1 MTPFHVVVSAAGDFK
16 TDSDL
21 VTFTTPP
28 STARPANGPSQN
40 SSTKNAIQMAWHGVE
55 QLLQKVERCLGGT
68 PLKAPVGAL
77 NVIIE
82 VINVYSGFSLYLA
95 VLDSQFPRQL

>member
-1 MTPFHVVVSAAGDFK
+1 
-16 TDSDL
+16 
-21 VTFTTPP
+21 
-28 STARPANGPSQN
+28 
-40 SSTKNAIQMAWHGVE
+40 MAWHGVE